1 MGLVESFKRTFNISG
16 AEITVNLDDEVLSQN
31 DPVAGEV
38 VIVGGKLDQSGK
50 AITLELKEFWTE
62 TRYNAATKS
71 TTTVT
76 VYHTHDTVNL
86 AGAFAIKSGS
96 EQRFR
101 FETRLPL
108 NGRISTGSTGWLVEV
123 SLDIPAAVDPRG
135 HIKLDVKPSEE
146 IAAVL
151 ETCETILRF
160 EEKTSYRRWNSK
172 TRESW
177 FRMIPPGA
185 LKKELDY
192 LRLQLLQTD
201 DGGITG
207 ELVFDLQEKSIGDYF
222 KAIFNRDQVTAPL
235 SLSREQLF
243 LPDGAANTKAIADV
257 IGSAMVKVIEDHN
270 K

>member
-31 DPVAGEV
+31 DPVSGEV

-50 AITLELKEFWTE
+50 AIALELKEFWTE

-135 HIKLDVKPSEE
+135 HVKLDVKPSEE

-160 EEKTSYRRWNSK
+160 EEGTGLPEIAAASIRRRRNHRR
-172 TRESW
+172 TG
-177 FRMIPPGA
+177 FQPPG
-185 LKKELDY
+185 EIHR
-192 LRLQLLQTD
+192 RLFQSHLQS
-201 DGGITG
+201 GPGH
-207 ELVFDLQEKSIGDYF
+207 
-222 KAIFNRDQVTAPL
+222 
-235 SLSREQLF
+235 
-243 LPDGAANTKAIADV
+243 GAAGVKSRAIVPAR
-257 IGSAMVKVIEDHN
+257 
-270 K
+270 